1 MDFSEPLWLQFVAQ
15 RKSANIRIETKSLVS
30 WTISKLHHIHN
41 PTDRRLEPGG
51 GAWPGLDSGGFLSG
65 HEYKVYDLI

>member
-41 PTDRRLEPGG
+41 PADRRQSLAAEPGLG
-51 GAWPGLDSGGFLSG
+51 WTVVGFYLVTNT
-65 HEYKVYDLI
+65 KFMT